1 MKKTI
6 RLTESDLVKLVNR
19 VISEQ
24 ALPLPQ
30 LGSIAKNTVKVI
42 VGSSV
47 SKFNNFKD
55 KVRPLILD
63 KMKEIYPAIM
73 MAKQTPS
80 FKNTPEYHDLKEKG
94 DAYRHQVASAVLT
107 TLFGPTFADIL
118 GKAHEIKGGW
128 EMFKLG
134 DETKGIGKYQSIDSG
149 WSQDNA
155 NNNIGIKMAQQYPGK
170 DWKFYSNLAVRN
182 INSKNYYD
190 TEGNKKK

>member
-1 MKKTI
+1 MKKVI
-6 RLTESDLVKLVNR
+6 RLSESDLVKLVNR

-24 ALPLPQ
+24 STLTQ
-30 LGSIAKNTVKVI
+30 QFSIAKHAVKGI
-42 VGSSV
+42 VGSVV
-47 SKFNNFKD
+47 SKFTTFKD
-55 KVRPLILD
+55 KVRPRILD
-63 KMKEIYPAIM
+63 EMKEIYPAIM
-73 MAKQTPS
+73 MAKQNPS

-107 TLFGPTFADIL
+107 TLFGPLFADIL
-118 GKAHEIKGGW
+118 GKSHEIKGGW

-134 DETKGIGKYQSIDSG
+134 DETKGIGKYQSFDSG
-149 WSQDNA
+149 WSQDNL

-170 DWKFYSNLAVRN
+170 NWRFYSDLAVKN